1 MKLRLIAPLLAVLY
15 FAISASA
22 QYQKQID
29 PDWLKPFPPFKIA
42 GNLYSVGSAELD
54 SYLVATPEG
63 LILINSN
70 LTESVPAIQK
80 NIEKLGYRFSDV
92 KILLI
97 SHAHFDHCAGSA
109 LVKKLTGAKY
119 FVMDADVPAV
129 ESGGARDFYYASRQ
143 DLHYP
148 PAKVDRTL
156 HDNDTV
162 KLGGTVL
169 TAHRTGGHTP
179 GTTTW
184 TLDVIDNGR
193 TLHAVIVG
201 SPSVIPGYKLV
212 HNPTYPQIAEDY
224 KHQFEVLNALPCD
237 LFLGAHGQFF
247 DMEEKYAR
255 LKAGDKAAFIDP
267 AGYKAF
273 VADRKSV
280 FENELARQQAAPPKS
295 RPLQ

>member
-1 MKLRLIAPLLAVLY
+1 VKRHLFACLLAIL
-15 FAISASA
+15 FAATSVSA
-22 QYQKQID
+22 QYQKQIQ
-29 PDWLKPFPPFKIA
+29 PDWLKPFPPVKIA

-54 SYLVATPEG
+54 SYLVVTPQG

-70 LTESVPAIQK
+70 LTESVPAIEK

-129 ESGGARDFYYASRQ
+129 ETGGAKDFYYASRL

-148 PAKVDRTL
+148 PAKVDRIL

-162 KLGGTVL
+162 QLGGTVL

-193 TLHAVIVG
+193 ILHAVIVG

-212 HNPTYPQIAEDY
+212 HNSTYPQIA
-224 KHQFEVLNALPCD
+224 
-237 LFLGAHGQFF
+237 
-247 DMEEKYAR
+247 
-255 LKAGDKAAFIDP
+255 
-267 AGYKAF
+267 
-273 VADRKSV
+273 
-280 FENELARQQAAPPKS
+280 
-295 RPLQ
+295 

>member
-1 MKLRLIAPLLAVLY
+1 MKRHLFVCL
-15 FAISASA
+15 FAIFFAATSVSA
-22 QYQKQID
+22 QYQKQIQ
-29 PDWLKPFPPFKIA
+29 PDWLKPFPPVKIA

-54 SYLVATPEG
+54 SYLVATPQG

-129 ESGGARDFYYASRQ
+129 ETGGARDFYYASRP

-148 PAKVDRTL
+148 PGKVDRIL

-162 KLGGTVL
+162 KLGDTVL

-201 SPSVIPGYKLV
+201 GPNVIPGYKLLR
-212 HNPTYPQIAEDY
+212 NPTYPQIAEDY
-224 KHQFEVLNALPCD
+224 KHQFAVLSALPCD

-255 LKAGDKAAFIDP
+255 WKAGDKDAFIDP
-267 AGYKAF
+267 AGYKAY
-273 VADRKSV
+273 VADRKSA
-280 FENELARQQAAPPKS
+280 FEAELARQQAAQAKS
-295 RPLQ
+295 SHRQ